1 MTTPLH
7 ALGTR
12 ICILGPSNSG
22 KSTLALAIGAAWDLG
37 VVHLDLLYH
46 RPESDWEARPES
58 EFLDLH
64 DRAITGE
71 RWVIDGNY
79 SRCMPQ
85 RLARAT
91 GLILL
96 DVDTPTS
103 LLRYLRRT
111 LFEGG
116 KRAGAL
122 EGGRDSLKWSMIR
135 HIAGPTRAN
144 RRRYAKEFAGI
155 ALPRIALSS
164 PRAVAAFY
172 QAEGL
177 SRFPTR
183 TG

>member
-1 MTTPLH
+1 MSALQ

-22 KSTLALAIGAAWDLG
+22 KSTLALAIGAARDLS

-46 RPESDWEARPES
+46 RPDTDWEARPES
-58 EFLDLH
+58 EFVDLH
-64 DRAITGE
+64 DRAIAGE
-71 RWVIDGNY
+71 RWVMDGNY

-111 LFEGG
+111 VFDGG

-122 EGGRDSLKWSMIR
+122 AGGRDSLKWSMIR

-144 RRRYAKEFAGI
+144 RRRYANEFESI
-155 ALPRIALSS
+155 LLPKIALSS

-172 QAEGL
+172 EAEGL
-177 SRFPTR
+177 SRRATR